1 MKLEFKT
8 FYGVLEQPE
17 RYFSNSGDRIVPVY
31 TPNISPDGHID
42 LIQSG
47 EHNLYAEIQ
56 SHKDSV
62 DINVILERF
71 VAGDLDA
78 LNRRPALYLDV
89 SEMPKTYAEMY
100 QKVIDA
106 EQYFKSLPL
115 EVREAFDQ
123 SPEKFFVTMGSPEFN
138 EIMSRFVPSAQKEAG
153 DPAPAAADPAP
164 AAE

>member
-1 MKLEFKT
+1 MEFKT
-8 FYGVLEQPE
+8 FYGRFEQSE
-17 RYFSNSGDRIVPVY
+17 RYYSVSGDRTVPIY

-78 LNRRPALYLDV
+78 LNRRPA
-89 SEMPKTYAEMY
+89 MY
-100 QKVIDA
+100 
-106 EQYFKSLPL
+106 L
-115 EVREAFDQ
+115 EVSKMA
-123 SPEKFFVTMGSPEFN
+123 
-138 EIMSRFVPSAQKEAG
+138 I
-153 DPAPAAADPAP
+153 
-164 AAE
+164 